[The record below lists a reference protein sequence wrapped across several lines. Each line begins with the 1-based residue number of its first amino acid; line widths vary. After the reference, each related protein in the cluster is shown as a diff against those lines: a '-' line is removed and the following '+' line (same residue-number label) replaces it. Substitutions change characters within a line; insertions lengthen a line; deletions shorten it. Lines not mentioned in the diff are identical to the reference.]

1 VNDWECAVFDLAG
14 IAPATASGASST
26 FTGVTATQTASGGGY
41 YKCVLTG
48 TGTANDWFISLN
60 DASTTSGI
68 NAAYGVKSYTGDGS
82 SSIDIA
88 FASLTTTGATDYNAT
103 TTQIHREYAPTL
115 KSVDTA
121 GQPRFEYDPATD
133 GQSVAKGILIEGAA
147 TNLLNYS
154 EQFDN
159 AYWSKPTGTTVTSNV
174 AVAPSGELAADLAV
188 ADSDGSTITRYVAKV
203 FPFTSG
209 TTYTLSVYAK
219 AAGLTK
225 FALRAGNPA
234 TYAAQTIF
242 TLTGDGSVS
251 VSLGSAKIEPCGNGW
266 YRCSVTGTAGASSST
281 NLLLSLLDSSENY
294 TFDGDGYSGV
304 LLWGAQMETG
314 AASSYLKAE
323 GSTVTRAADSLSVA
337 TADIG
342 YTGGDGS
349 LFIDLSLNARTSG
362 MGAFLSSDADN
373 YYMLGQFSATLDY
386 MLYSELNNAVQIAQ
400 FESSTAIGA
409 KKLAASWSTNNA
421 SSCINGGSVATDTSN
436 ALPLITDL
444 HIGSNQAGAAVLN
457 GHVKRVALYN
467 EALSD
472 TNLQALTS

>member
-1 VNDWECAVFDLAG
+1 V
-14 IAPATASGASST
+14 
-26 FTGVTATQTASGGGY
+26 
-41 YKCVLTG
+41 
-48 TGTANDWFISLN
+48 
-60 DASTTSGI
+60 STTGETVL
-68 NAAYGVKSYTGDGS
+68 NE
-82 SSIDIA
+82 
-88 FASLTTTGATDYNAT
+88 T

-115 KSVDTA
+115 KSVATA

-203 FPFTSG
+203 FSFTSG